1 MKGNLVIRIFL
12 LIVGNA
18 LALLLGLLALETTPT
33 NFLGWFL
40 LAISIAYGAGGVIY
54 LWRHRDEGGTTRT
67 ETGNRSFWWIIPGF
81 IAIFFAPPLEFLF
94 LPSIRPP
101 FLPHSLAME
110 LAGLIIILLG
120 LVMRVW
126 TRLTIGGMYSGYLRV
141 MVGHMLVTDGPYRIV
156 RHPGYTGFVIMAL
169 GLCIGYSSLIGLVA
183 IPVLLLPGLAYR
195 MKVEE
200 RLLVEQFGDEYR
212 AYALKTRKLIPF
224 IW

>member
-1 MKGNLVIRIFL
+1 MKSNTVVRIFL

-18 LALLLGLLALETTPT
+18 LAILLALLALETTPT

-54 LWRHRDEGGTTRT
+54 LWRSRDEEGATRT

-81 IAIFFAPPLEFLF
+81 VAIFFAPPLEFLF
-94 LPSIRPP
+94 LPAL
-101 FLPHSLAME
+101 LPRNLVME
-110 LAGLIIILLG
+110 LAGLVIILLG
-120 LVMRVW
+120 LTFRIW

-141 MVGHMLVTDGPYRIV
+141 KVGHVLVTDGPYRLV

-169 GLCIGYSSLIGLVA
+169 GLCIGYSSLIGLAAV
-183 IPVLLLPGLAYR
+183 PVLLLPGLAYR

-200 RLLVEQFGDEYR
+200 RLLIEQFGEEYR
-212 AYALKTRKLIPF
+212 AYARKARRLIPGV
-224 IW
+224 W